1 LFKKL
6 ESTAFGSNIVIILQF
21 GDLRS
26 KFDEIRRVRGHGCAR
41 ASSVNEPLSFLFTL
55 RVGSSDLQRLS
66 HFHILSRS
74 VTRRARRVCNRSRAL
89 RTRFCVPATQEKR
102 FFFEET
108 RFFLYVD
115 LIQVIFALRENRKR
129 NDRTARGSAVTDNES
144 AQLALSPR
152 AGFLRSFHTIS
163 LKQLSQCA
171 YSKTNIHFRQCR
183 LTLISIQLTL
193 RLLLIFRKNKE

>member
-1 LFKKL
+1 MSKKL

-26 KFDEIRRVRGHGCAR
+26 KFDEIRRVRGHERAR
-41 ASSVNEPLSFLFTL
+41 ASSVNGPLSFLFTL

-74 VTRRARRVCNRSRAL
+74 VTRRARRVCDRSRAL
-89 RTRFCVPATQEKR
+89 RTRFCATQEKR

-108 RFFLYVD
+108 RSFLCVN

-129 NDRTARGSAVTDNES
+129 SDRTARGSAVTDN
-144 AQLALSPR
+144 
-152 AGFLRSFHTIS
+152 
-163 LKQLSQCA
+163 
-171 YSKTNIHFRQCR
+171 
-183 LTLISIQLTL
+183 
-193 RLLLIFRKNKE
+193 